1 MVDVV
6 DRSAYAAAPLK
17 RISWGAI
24 VAGTIL
30 ALVFQVMLALL
41 GLGIGL
47 ATLDPQNSGD
57 NPALST
63 FTSVGGIWAVLTV
76 LIATFLGAFAA
87 ARFAGSV
94 NKRDAALH
102 GITTWAT
109 ATLVAVYLLTSGA
122 SALVTSTFGALGS
135 TVSSLGS
142 AVQAVVPNSLDAL
155 PPELQNQARQLLAR
169 GEDQAQQAAGE
180 VQDQAQ
186 QAANEA
192 RQATGQQ
199 DLGSAVSQI
208 FQGLGQD
215 ATPQQRSAAVQL
227 IASQANISQA
237 EAEQRLNQFQQQYD
251 QAVEQARQAAGQAAD
266 AASGAAFGAFVG
278 LLLGLIAGAVG
289 GIVGRTKRA
298 VGYYRD

>member
-47 ATLDPQNSGD
+47 ATIDPQSGD
-57 NPALST
+57 TPALTT
-63 FTSVGGIWAVLTV
+63 FGSASGIWAVLTV
-76 LIATFLGAFAA
+76 LIATFLGAYAA
-87 ARFAGSV
+87 ARFAGSA

-102 GITTWAT
+102 GVTTWAT

-122 SALVTSTFGALGS
+122 SALVTSAFGALGS

-142 AVQAVVPNSLDAL
+142 AVSSVIPNSIDSL
-155 PPELQNQARQLLAR
+155 PPELQQQARQLLQR
-169 GEDQAQQAAGE
+169 GENQAQQAAGE
-180 VQDQAQ
+180 AQDQAQ
-186 QAANEA
+186 QAAQQA
-192 RQATGQQ
+192 RQATGEQ
-199 DLGSAVSQI
+199 DLTAAAAEI
-208 FQGLGQD
+208 FKGLGQD
-215 ATPQQRSAAVQL
+215 ATPQQRSAAVQV
-227 IASQANISQA
+227 ISQQAGISQA

-251 QAVEQARQAAGQAAD
+251 QAVAQARQAAGEAAN

-289 GIVGRTKRA
+289 GIVGRAKRT

>member
-47 ATLDPQNSGD
+47 ATLDPQAGGD

-87 ARFAGSV
+87 ARFAGSAS
-94 NKRDAALH
+94 KRDAALH
-102 GITTWAT
+102 GVTTWAT

-122 SALVTSTFGALGS
+122 SALVTSAFGALGS

-142 AVQAVVPNSLDAL
+142 AVQAVVPNSIDAL
-155 PPELQNQARQLLAR
+155 PPELQEARRAAGRAQGQRGIGGAEVEAGIGGGHGKAR
-169 GEDQAQQAAGE
+169 GKERRRHLGQTRRRDTGGGGRPVYPIDPAKERGGRPSWAGLSSLP
-180 VQDQAQ
+180 ACGI
-186 QAANEA
+186 A
-192 RQATGQQ
+192 RRSARTRPGDARARSARGTARSGASARAATG
-199 DLGSAVSQI
+199 
-208 FQGLGQD
+208 
-215 ATPQQRSAAVQL
+215 
-227 IASQANISQA
+227 
-237 EAEQRLNQFQQQYD
+237 
-251 QAVEQARQAAGQAAD
+251 
-266 AASGAAFGAFVG
+266 SGR
-278 LLLGLIAGAVG
+278 AGAPPPG
-289 GIVGRTKRA
+289 APRS
-298 VGYYRD
+298 

>member
-24 VAGTIL
+24 IAGTIL
-30 ALVFQVMLALL
+30 ALVFQIMLALL

-47 ATLDPQNSGD
+47 ATLDPQGGD
-57 NPALST
+57 NPTLAS
-63 FTSVGGIWAVLTV
+63 FGSASGIWAVLTI
-76 LIATFLGAFAA
+76 LIATFLGAYAA
-87 ARFAGSV
+87 ARFAGSAS
-94 NKRDAALH
+94 KRDGALH

-122 SALVTSTFGALGS
+122 SSLVTTAFGALGS

-142 AVQAVVPNSLDAL
+142 AVQGVVPDSLDAL
-155 PPELQNQARQLLAR
+155 PPELQQQARQLLAR
-169 GEDQAQQAAGE
+169 GEDQAQQAAGQ

-186 QAANEA
+186 QAADQA
-192 RQATGQQ
+192 RQTTGEQ
-199 DLGSAVSQI
+199 DLGAAVSQI

-215 ATPQQRSAAVQL
+215 ATPQQRSAAVQM
-227 IASQANISQA
+227 IASQAGISQA

-266 AASGAAFGAFVG
+266 AASGAAFAAFVG
-278 LLLGLIAGAVG
+278 LLLGLAAGAVG
-289 GIVGRTKRA
+289 GLVGRTKRT